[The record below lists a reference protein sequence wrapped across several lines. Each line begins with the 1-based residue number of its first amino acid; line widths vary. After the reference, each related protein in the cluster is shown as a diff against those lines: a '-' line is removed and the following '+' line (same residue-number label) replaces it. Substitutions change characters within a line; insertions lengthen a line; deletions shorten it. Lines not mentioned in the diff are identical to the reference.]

1 MDFVSILV
9 VVVVAVVHGIKD
21 ISTVLI
27 GTSTFVCCCIAS
39 HNILCTSFIAGVE
52 SWILC
57 IQSSSGG
64 SFITS
69 IAINRST
76 KLRIALGTG
85 LRYIG
90 LDDDISVRPSFVLVV
105 VDVLDNDVVRIMA
118 GLCRILQKHA
128 RVFFLLQQTSNFSP
142 NFKLSFT

>member
-9 VVVVAVVHGIKD
+9 VVVVVVAVEDGIKD
-21 ISTVLI
+21 ISTVFI
-27 GTSTFVCCCIAS
+27 GTSTFVCCCIAN
-39 HNILCTSFIAGVE
+39 HNILYTSFIAGVK

-85 LRYIG
+85 LMYIG

-105 VDVLDNDVVRIMA
+105 DDDDDDVAQIM
-118 GLCRILQKHA
+118 GSPDRCNA
-128 RVFFLLQQTSNFSP
+128 RFAIIMFDLNFTKTRTS
-142 NFKLSFT
+142 